1 MKTSELKAWELEE
14 QLAPLQAAQA
24 EIAVDACE
32 AAERY
37 VKSAKVD
44 LGGE

>member
-1 MKTSELKAWELEE
+1 MKASNLKAWELEE
-14 QLAPLQAAQA
+14 ELSPLQAAQA
-24 EIAVDACE
+24 EIAADAE
-32 AAERY
+32 QAAEAY